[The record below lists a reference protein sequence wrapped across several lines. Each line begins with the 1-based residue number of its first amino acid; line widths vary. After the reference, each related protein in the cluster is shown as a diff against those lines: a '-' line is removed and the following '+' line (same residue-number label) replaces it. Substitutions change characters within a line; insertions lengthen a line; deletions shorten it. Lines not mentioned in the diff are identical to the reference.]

1 MAHVSPATA
10 RELDHL
16 IAEITTDSNGDD
28 EALSSFE
35 VAFENDVRFP
45 LSGTVV
51 GEDVQVLS
59 VGVADGRRE
68 LIATVR
74 GPRFGTASP
83 CSTSTSPEMP
93 TPCGWSMRT
102 AAGSAH
108 DGAQDNGLGDRVR
121 CRAGRRALAPP

>member
-1 MAHVSPATA
+1 MAHVSSAAA

-68 LIATVR
+68 LIATCER
-74 GPRFGTASP
+74 AARRRPHRR
-83 CSTSTSPEMP
+83 C
-93 TPCGWSMRT
+93 RRL
-102 AAGSAH
+102 AAGQCVPPLARRMT
-108 DGAQDNGLGDRVR
+108 GAQDERP
-121 CRAGRRALAPP
+121 GRSRPMQSRSSCSGAS

>member
-1 MAHVSPATA
+1 MAHVSSATA

-68 LIATVR
+68 LIATCQRAALRYRVALLDVDLT
-74 GPRFGTASP
+74 G
-83 CSTSTSPEMP
+83 
-93 TPCGWSMRT
+93 T
-102 AAGSAH
+102 AAGSGH

>member
-1 MAHVSPATA
+1 MAHVSSATA

-68 LIATVR
+68 LIATCERAALRYQVALLDVDLT
-74 GPRFGTASP
+74 GDADASLLVNAYRR
-83 CSTSTSPEMP
+83 
-93 TPCGWSMRT
+93 WL
-102 AAGSAH
+102 
-108 DGAQDNGLGDRVR
+108 GA
-121 CRAGRRALAPP
+121 